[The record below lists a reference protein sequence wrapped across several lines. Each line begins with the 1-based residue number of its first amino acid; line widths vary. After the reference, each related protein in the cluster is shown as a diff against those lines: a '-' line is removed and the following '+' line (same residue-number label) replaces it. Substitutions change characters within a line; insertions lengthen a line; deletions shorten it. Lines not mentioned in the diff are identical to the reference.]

1 MIKYA
6 PIALIIFILNSVHLS
21 AQSVKG
27 NWYGTGTVD
36 LPVGTNTYLSELIL
50 NEKNKTI
57 SGVFNYYFRD
67 SLFSNKIE
75 GTYYD
80 AARRLSLNKQ
90 NIIFHKSTSTK
101 TGVDC
106 PMYGEFTLRIS
117 RTESVLKGVLFS
129 DNDHQFTCPAI
140 NFNLVKSTDT
150 ASLKRDVSMAVTID
164 TIKKKLPP
172 VKVDILQQTF
182 INRPK
187 IYTLELDVDNPTIK
201 IELYDNGQID
211 YDSVTIYLNNKLVVP
226 TTMLNHKAISVTL
239 ALDDNLAFNELSMFA
254 NNVGLIPPNTA
265 AMILYDG
272 TTRHEI
278 MMSSDLDRTAT
289 IKLRR
294 KKILL

>member
-6 PIALIIFILNSVHLS
+6 LIALIIFILTSTHVS

-27 NWYGTGTVD
+27 NWYGTGAVD
-36 LPVGTNTYLSELIL
+36 LPVGTNTYLSELVL
-50 NEKNKTI
+50 NEKNKAL

-90 NIIFHKSTSTK
+90 NIIFYKSTSTK

-106 PMYGEFTLRIS
+106 PMYGEFTLRVS
-117 RTESVLKGVLFS
+117 RTESILKGVLFS
-129 DNDHQFTCPAI
+129 DNDHQFTCPTI

-150 ASLKRDVSMAVTID
+150 VSLKRNVTVATTID
-164 TIKKKLPP
+164 TIKKIQPP
-172 VKVDILQQTF
+172 VKIDVLQETF
-182 INRPK
+182 ITRPK
-187 IYTLELDVDNPTIK
+187 KYVLELDINNPTIK

-211 YDSVTIYLNNKLVVP
+211 YDSVTIYLNSKLVVP
-226 TTMLNHKAISVTL
+226 TTMLTHKAITITL
-239 ALDDNLAFNELSMFA
+239 ALDETLAFNELSMFA

-289 IKLRR
+289 IKLKR
-294 KKILL
+294 KPR